1 MRKSK
6 MVSLNPE
13 YKIEVTILKNLAEKV
28 KDNNVDLYNILTILS
43 ASITGGDE
51 KQLVKYCNKYLEDK
65 VYTNELKS
73 KIQEMLDSYKNE
85 DDSFG
90 ISDIWDK

>member
-1 MRKSK
+1 

>member
-65 VYTNELKS
+65 VYTNELKT

-90 ISDIWDK
+90 ISDI

>member
-1 MRKSK
+1 

-73 KIQEMLDSYKNE
+73 KIQEMLESYKNE